1 MAPDPFRPKEQRA
14 YLHGYDVE
22 IHAHP
27 DSGWTFEVW
36 EVDHSRKVAKGAAD
50 SEQTVKFL
58 AKRTAEECAFVR
70 DGTPEKVQIL
80 RSLTEDL
87 NERLHRTLDELAA
100 DAADKGGHDD
110 R

>member
-1 MAPDPFRPKEQRA
+1 MTRSVRKSRA

-36 EVDHSRKVAKGAAD
+36 EVDHSRRVAKGAAD

-58 AKRTAEECAFVR
+58 AKRTAEECALVR

-80 RSLTEDL
+80 RTFTEDL
-87 NERLHRTLDELAA
+87 HERIHRTLDELSADNAA
-100 DAADKGGHDD
+100 KEMADD